1 MEKRQLRRIFPILGG
16 LLALLVFGAILYNQL
31 ASESQ
36 TSSSEVFSQRSSL
49 GEHAKAEEYELE
61 GGGAVHQVTD
71 VGSHRDSDTDIAAD
85 RTKADL
91 IPFELNYSTKDAF
104 DRFVFTRSSEVPQA
118 VKLAYTTHAH
128 EVFTLSTQGDAID
141 LFARYVDY
149 KVALSLVELDVDLA
163 SHSLQDVSFKLDE
176 REEIRRTYFNNTEY
190 HYLFSQEAQVDE
202 AALARLSVAQEN
214 TLSRD
219 ERKALIVESIKAG
232 NSVERKAFQPTLNM
246 HRINEIKNNHS
257 TINDRYNAVA
267 AEFGSEVAERF
278 SKTWAQQAQW
288 QNRIAEY
295 KTFRDNL
302 AQQSLDSNAIE
313 KALQEYQSAH
323 FTDNEIKRLKVL
335 TAL

>member
-1 MEKRQLRRIFPILGG
+1 MEKRQLRRVFPILGG

-49 GEHAKAEEYELE
+49 GEQAKAEEYELE

-85 RTKADL
+85 L

-104 DRFVFTRSSEVPQA
+104 DRFVFARTSEVPQA

-128 EVFTLSTQGDAID
+128 GVFTLITQGDAID

-232 NSVERKAFQPTLNM
+232 NSAEREAFQPTLNM

-302 AQQSLDSNAIE
+302 VQQSLDSNAIE

>member
-1 MEKRQLRRIFPILGG
+1 MEKRQLRRVFPILGG

-36 TSSSEVFSQRSSL
+36 TSNSEIFSQRSSL
-49 GEHAKAEEYELE
+49 GEQAKAGEYELE

-85 RTKADL
+85 L

-104 DRFVFTRSSEVPQA
+104 DRFVFARTSEVPQA

-232 NSVERKAFQPTLNM
+232 NSAEREAFQPTLNM

-313 KALQEYQSAH
+313 EALQEYQSAH

>member
-1 MEKRQLRRIFPILGG
+1 MANRQLRRVFPILGG
-16 LLALLVFGAILYNQL
+16 LLALLVFGTILYNQL

-36 TSSSEVFSQRSSL
+36 TSSSEIFSQRSSS
-49 GEHAKAEEYELE
+49 GAQAKAGEYELE

-71 VGSHRDSDTDIAAD
+71 VGSHRDSDTDIAA
-85 RTKADL
+85 AL

-104 DRFVFTRSSEVPQA
+104 DRFVFARTSEVPQA

-232 NSVERKAFQPTLNM
+232 NSAEREAFQPTLNM

-302 AQQSLDSNAIE
+302 VQQSLDSNAIE

>member
-1 MEKRQLRRIFPILGG
+1 MEKRQLRRVFPILGG

-49 GEHAKAEEYELE
+49 GEQAKAEEYELE

-85 RTKADL
+85 L

-104 DRFVFTRSSEVPQA
+104 DRFVFARTSEVPQA

-202 AALARLSVAQEN
+202 AALARLSVAKEN

-232 NSVERKAFQPTLNM
+232 NSAEREAFQPTLNM

-257 TINDRYNAVA
+257 TINERYNAVA

-302 AQQSLDSNAIE
+302 VQQSLDSNAIE

>member
-1 MEKRQLRRIFPILGG
+1 MEKRQLCRVFPILGG

-36 TSSSEVFSQRSSL
+36 TSNSEIFSQRSSL
-49 GEHAKAEEYELE
+49 GEQAKAGEYELE

-71 VGSHRDSDTDIAAD
+71 VGSHRDSDTDIAA
-85 RTKADL
+85 AL

-104 DRFVFTRSSEVPQA
+104 DRFVFARTSEVPQA

-232 NSVERKAFQPTLNM
+232 NSAEREAFQPTLNM

-302 AQQSLDSNAIE
+302 VQQSLDSNAIE

>member
-1 MEKRQLRRIFPILGG
+1 MAKRQLHRVFPILGG
-16 LLALLVFGAILYNQL
+16 LLALLVFGAILYDQL

-36 TSSSEVFSQRSSL
+36 TSSSEVFSQRSSS
-49 GEHAKAEEYELE
+49 GEQAKAEEYELE

-85 RTKADL
+85 L

-104 DRFVFTRSSEVPQA
+104 DRFVFARTSEVPQA

-232 NSVERKAFQPTLNM
+232 NSAEREAFQPTLNM
-246 HRINEIKNNHS
+246 YRINEIKNNHS

-295 KTFRDNL
+295 KTFRDSL

>member
-1 MEKRQLRRIFPILGG
+1 MANRQLRRVFPILGG
-16 LLALLVFGAILYNQL
+16 LLALLVFGTILYNQL

-36 TSSSEVFSQRSSL
+36 TSSSEIFSQRSSS
-49 GEHAKAEEYELE
+49 GAQAKAGEYELE

-85 RTKADL
+85 L

-104 DRFVFTRSSEVPQA
+104 DRFVFARTSEVPQA

-219 ERKALIVESIKAG
+219 ERKALIVESIKVG
-232 NSVERKAFQPTLNM
+232 NSAEREAFQPTLNM

>member
-1 MEKRQLRRIFPILGG
+1 MEKRQLRRVFPILGG

-36 TSSSEVFSQRSSL
+36 TSNSEIFSQRSSL
-49 GEHAKAEEYELE
+49 GEQAKAGEYELE

-85 RTKADL
+85 L

-104 DRFVFTRSSEVPQA
+104 DRFVFARTSEVPQA
-118 VKLAYTTHAH
+118 VKLAYTTHAY

-232 NSVERKAFQPTLNM
+232 NSAEREAFQPTLNM

-313 KALQEYQSAH
+313 KALQGYQSAH

>member
-1 MEKRQLRRIFPILGG
+1 VEKRQLRRVFPILGG

-36 TSSSEVFSQRSSL
+36 TSNSEIFSQRSSS
-49 GEHAKAEEYELE
+49 GAQAKAEEYELE

-85 RTKADL
+85 L

-104 DRFVFTRSSEVPQA
+104 DRFVFARTSEVPQA
-118 VKLAYTTHAH
+118 VKLAYTTHAY

-232 NSVERKAFQPTLNM
+232 NSAEREAFQPTLNM

-302 AQQSLDSNAIE
+302 VQQSLDSNAIE

>member
-1 MEKRQLRRIFPILGG
+1 MEKRQLCRVFPILGG

-36 TSSSEVFSQRSSL
+36 TSNSEIFSQRSSL
-49 GEHAKAEEYELE
+49 GEQAKAGEYELE

-85 RTKADL
+85 L

-104 DRFVFTRSSEVPQA
+104 DRFVFARTSEVPQA

-141 LFARYVDY
+141 LFVRYVDY

-232 NSVERKAFQPTLNM
+232 NSAEREAFQPTLNM

-302 AQQSLDSNAIE
+302 VQQSLDSNAIE

>member
-1 MEKRQLRRIFPILGG
+1 MEKRQLRRVFPILGG

-36 TSSSEVFSQRSSL
+36 TSNSEIFSQRSSS
-49 GEHAKAEEYELE
+49 GAQAKAEEYELE

-85 RTKADL
+85 L

-104 DRFVFTRSSEVPQA
+104 DRFVFARTSEVPQA

-219 ERKALIVESIKAG
+219 ERKALIVESIKVG
-232 NSVERKAFQPTLNM
+232 NSAEREAFQPTLNM

-302 AQQSLDSNAIE
+302 VQQSLDSNAIE

>member
-1 MEKRQLRRIFPILGG
+1 MEKRQLRRVFPILGG

-49 GEHAKAEEYELE
+49 GEQAKAEEYELE
-61 GGGAVHQVTD
+61 GRGPVHQATD
-71 VGSHRDSDTDIAAD
+71 VGSHRDSDTDIA
-85 RTKADL
+85 ADL

-104 DRFVFTRSSEVPQA
+104 DRFVFARTSEVPQA
-118 VKLAYTTHAH
+118 VKFAYTTHAH
-128 EVFTLSTQGDAID
+128 EVFTLSTQSDAID

-219 ERKALIVESIKAG
+219 ERKSLIVESIKAG
-232 NSVERKAFQPTLNM
+232 NSAEREAFQPTLNM

>member
-1 MEKRQLRRIFPILGG
+1 M
-16 LLALLVFGAILYNQL
+16 
-31 ASESQ
+31 
-36 TSSSEVFSQRSSL
+36 
-49 GEHAKAEEYELE
+49 
-61 GGGAVHQVTD
+61 
-71 VGSHRDSDTDIAAD
+71 
-85 RTKADL
+85 
-91 IPFELNYSTKDAF
+91 
-104 DRFVFTRSSEVPQA
+104 PQA

-219 ERKALIVESIKAG
+219 ERKALIVESIKVG
-232 NSVERKAFQPTLNM
+232 NSAEREAFQPTLNM

-302 AQQSLDSNAIE
+302 VQQSLDSNAIE

>member
-1 MEKRQLRRIFPILGG
+1 MEKRQLCRVFPILGG

-36 TSSSEVFSQRSSL
+36 TSNSEIFSQRSSL
-49 GEHAKAEEYELE
+49 GEQAKAGEYELE

-85 RTKADL
+85 L

-104 DRFVFTRSSEVPQA
+104 DRFVFARTSEVPQA

-232 NSVERKAFQPTLNM
+232 NSAEREAFQPTLNM

-302 AQQSLDSNAIE
+302 VQQSLDSNAIE

>member
-1 MEKRQLRRIFPILGG
+1 MEKRQLRRVFPILGG

-36 TSSSEVFSQRSSL
+36 TSNSEIFSQRSSL
-49 GEHAKAEEYELE
+49 GEQAKAGEYELE

-71 VGSHRDSDTDIAAD
+71 VGSHRDSDSDIA
-85 RTKADL
+85 ADL

-104 DRFVFTRSSEVPQA
+104 DRFVFARTSEVPQA

-219 ERKALIVESIKAG
+219 ERKALIVESIKVG
-232 NSVERKAFQPTLNM
+232 NSAEREAFQPTLNM

-302 AQQSLDSNAIE
+302 VQQSLDSNAIE

>member
-1 MEKRQLRRIFPILGG
+1 VEKRQLRRIFPILGG

-36 TSSSEVFSQRSSL
+36 TSNSEIFSQRSSS
-49 GEHAKAEEYELE
+49 GAQAKAGEYELE

-85 RTKADL
+85 L

-104 DRFVFTRSSEVPQA
+104 DRFVFARTSEVPQA

-141 LFARYVDY
+141 LFVRYVDY

-232 NSVERKAFQPTLNM
+232 NSAEREAFQPTLNM

-302 AQQSLDSNAIE
+302 VQQSLDSNAIE

>member
-1 MEKRQLRRIFPILGG
+1 MEKRQLRRVFPILGG

-36 TSSSEVFSQRSSL
+36 TSNSEIFSQRSSL
-49 GEHAKAEEYELE
+49 GEQAKAGEYELE

-85 RTKADL
+85 L

-104 DRFVFTRSSEVPQA
+104 DRFVFARTSEVPQA

-128 EVFTLSTQGDAID
+128 EVFTPSTQGDAID

-232 NSVERKAFQPTLNM
+232 NSAEREAFQPTLNM

>member
-1 MEKRQLRRIFPILGG
+1 MEKRQLCRVFPILGG

-36 TSSSEVFSQRSSL
+36 TSNSEIFSQRSSL
-49 GEHAKAEEYELE
+49 GEQAKAGEYELE

-71 VGSHRDSDTDIAAD
+71 VGSHRDSDTDIAA
-85 RTKADL
+85 AL

-104 DRFVFTRSSEVPQA
+104 DRFVFARTSEVPQA

-232 NSVERKAFQPTLNM
+232 NSAEREAFQPTLNM

>member
-1 MEKRQLRRIFPILGG
+1 MEKRQLRRVFPILGG

-36 TSSSEVFSQRSSL
+36 TSNSEIFSQRSSL
-49 GEHAKAEEYELE
+49 GEQAKAGEYELE

-85 RTKADL
+85 L

-104 DRFVFTRSSEVPQA
+104 DRFVFARTSEVPQA

-190 HYLFSQEAQVDE
+190 RYLFSQEAQVDE

-232 NSVERKAFQPTLNM
+232 NSAEREAFQPTLNM

-302 AQQSLDSNAIE
+302 VQQSLDSNAIE

>member
-36 TSSSEVFSQRSSL
+36 TSNSEIFSQRSSS
-49 GEHAKAEEYELE
+49 GAQAKAEEYELE

-85 RTKADL
+85 L

-104 DRFVFTRSSEVPQA
+104 DRFVFARTSEVPQA
-118 VKLAYTTHAH
+118 VKLAYTTHAY

-219 ERKALIVESIKAG
+219 ERKALIVESIKVG
-232 NSVERKAFQPTLNM
+232 NSAEREAFQPTLNM

-302 AQQSLDSNAIE
+302 VQQSLDSNAIE

>member
-1 MEKRQLRRIFPILGG
+1 MEKRQLRRVFPILGG

-36 TSSSEVFSQRSSL
+36 TSSSEIFSQRSSL
-49 GEHAKAEEYELE
+49 GEQAKAGEYELE
-61 GGGAVHQVTD
+61 GRGPVHQVTD
-71 VGSHRDSDTDIAAD
+71 VGSHRDSDTDIA
-85 RTKADL
+85 ADL

-104 DRFVFTRSSEVPQA
+104 DRFVFARTSEVPQA

-232 NSVERKAFQPTLNM
+232 NSAEREAFQPTLNM

-302 AQQSLDSNAIE
+302 VQQSLDSNAIE

>member
-36 TSSSEVFSQRSSL
+36 TSNSEIFSQRSSL
-49 GEHAKAEEYELE
+49 GEQAKAGEYELE

-71 VGSHRDSDTDIAAD
+71 VGSHRDSDTDIAA
-85 RTKADL
+85 AL

-104 DRFVFTRSSEVPQA
+104 DRFVFARTSEVPQA

-141 LFARYVDY
+141 LFVRYVDY

-232 NSVERKAFQPTLNM
+232 NSAEREAFQPTLNM

-302 AQQSLDSNAIE
+302 VQQSLDSNAIE

>member
-1 MEKRQLRRIFPILGG
+1 MAKRQLRRVFPILGG
-16 LLALLVFGAILYNQL
+16 LLALLVFGTILYNQF

-36 TSSSEVFSQRSSL
+36 TSSSEIFSQRSSS
-49 GEHAKAEEYELE
+49 GAQAKAEEYELE

-85 RTKADL
+85 L

-104 DRFVFTRSSEVPQA
+104 DRFVFARTSEVPQA

-232 NSVERKAFQPTLNM
+232 NSAERKAFQPTLNM

-302 AQQSLDSNAIE
+302 VQQSLDSNAIE

>member
-1 MEKRQLRRIFPILGG
+1 M
-16 LLALLVFGAILYNQL
+16 
-31 ASESQ
+31 
-36 TSSSEVFSQRSSL
+36 
-49 GEHAKAEEYELE
+49 
-61 GGGAVHQVTD
+61 
-71 VGSHRDSDTDIAAD
+71 
-85 RTKADL
+85 
-91 IPFELNYSTKDAF
+91 
-104 DRFVFTRSSEVPQA
+104 PQA

-128 EVFTLSTQGDAID
+128 EVFTPSTQGDAID

-190 HYLFSQEAQVDE
+190 HYLFSQEAQIDE
-202 AALARLSVAQEN
+202 AALARLRVAQEN

-232 NSVERKAFQPTLNM
+232 NSAEREAFQPTLNM

>member
-1 MEKRQLRRIFPILGG
+1 MEKRQLRRVFPILGG

-36 TSSSEVFSQRSSL
+36 TSNSEIFSQRSSL
-49 GEHAKAEEYELE
+49 GEQAKAEEYELE
-61 GGGAVHQVTD
+61 GRGPVHQVTD
-71 VGSHRDSDTDIAAD
+71 VGSHRDSDTDIA
-85 RTKADL
+85 ADL

-104 DRFVFTRSSEVPQA
+104 DRFVFARTSEVPQA

-232 NSVERKAFQPTLNM
+232 NSAEREAFQPTLNM

-302 AQQSLDSNAIE
+302 VQQSLDSNAIE

>member
-36 TSSSEVFSQRSSL
+36 TSSSEVFSQRSSS
-49 GEHAKAEEYELE
+49 GAQAKAGEYELE

-85 RTKADL
+85 L

-104 DRFVFTRSSEVPQA
+104 DRFVFARTSEVPQA

-232 NSVERKAFQPTLNM
+232 NSAEREAFQPTLNM

-302 AQQSLDSNAIE
+302 VQQSLDSNAIE

>member
-1 MEKRQLRRIFPILGG
+1 MEKRQLRRVFPILGG

-36 TSSSEVFSQRSSL
+36 TSNSEIFSQRSSL
-49 GEHAKAEEYELE
+49 GEQAKAGEYELE

-85 RTKADL
+85 L

-104 DRFVFTRSSEVPQA
+104 DRFVFARTSEEPQA
-118 VKLAYTTHAH
+118 VKLAYTTHAY

-232 NSVERKAFQPTLNM
+232 NSAEREAFQPTLNM

-302 AQQSLDSNAIE
+302 VQQSLDSNAIE

>member
-1 MEKRQLRRIFPILGG
+1 MEKRQLRRVFPILGG

-36 TSSSEVFSQRSSL
+36 TSNSEIFSQRSSL
-49 GEHAKAEEYELE
+49 GEQAKAGEYELE

-71 VGSHRDSDTDIAAD
+71 VGSHRDSDTDIAA
-85 RTKADL
+85 AL

-104 DRFVFTRSSEVPQA
+104 DRFVFARTSEVPQA

-202 AALARLSVAQEN
+202 AALARLRVAQEN

-232 NSVERKAFQPTLNM
+232 NSAEREAFQPTLNM

-302 AQQSLDSNAIE
+302 VQQSLDSNAIE

>member
-1 MEKRQLRRIFPILGG
+1 MANRQLRRVFPILGG
-16 LLALLVFGAILYNQL
+16 LLALLVFGTILYNQL

-36 TSSSEVFSQRSSL
+36 TSSSEIFSQRSSS
-49 GEHAKAEEYELE
+49 GAQAKAGEYELE

-85 RTKADL
+85 L

-104 DRFVFTRSSEVPQA
+104 DRFVFARTSEVPQA

-232 NSVERKAFQPTLNM
+232 NSAEREAFQPTLNM

>member
-1 MEKRQLRRIFPILGG
+1 MEKRQLRRVFPILGG

-36 TSSSEVFSQRSSL
+36 TSNSEIFSQRSSS
-49 GEHAKAEEYELE
+49 GAQAKAGEYELE

-85 RTKADL
+85 L

-104 DRFVFTRSSEVPQA
+104 DRFVFARTSEVPQA
-118 VKLAYTTHAH
+118 VKLAYTTHAY

-232 NSVERKAFQPTLNM
+232 NSAEREAFQPTLNM

>member
-1 MEKRQLRRIFPILGG
+1 MEKRQLRRVFPILGG

-49 GEHAKAEEYELE
+49 GEQAKAEEYELE

-85 RTKADL
+85 L

-104 DRFVFTRSSEVPQA
+104 DRFVFARTSEVPQA

-232 NSVERKAFQPTLNM
+232 NSAEREAFQPTLNM

>member
-1 MEKRQLRRIFPILGG
+1 MEKRQLRRVFPILGG

-49 GEHAKAEEYELE
+49 GEQAKAEEYELE
-61 GGGAVHQVTD
+61 GRGPVHQATD
-71 VGSHRDSDTDIAAD
+71 VGSHRDSDTDIA
-85 RTKADL
+85 ADL

-104 DRFVFTRSSEVPQA
+104 DRFVFARTSEVPQA
-118 VKLAYTTHAH
+118 VKFAYTTHAH

-232 NSVERKAFQPTLNM
+232 NSAEREAFQPTLNM

>member
-1 MEKRQLRRIFPILGG
+1 MEKRQLRRVFPILGG

-36 TSSSEVFSQRSSL
+36 TSNSEIFSQRSSL
-49 GEHAKAEEYELE
+49 GEQAKAEEYELE
-61 GGGAVHQVTD
+61 GRGPVHQATD
-71 VGSHRDSDTDIAAD
+71 VGSHRDSDTDIA
-85 RTKADL
+85 ADL

-104 DRFVFTRSSEVPQA
+104 DRFVFARTSEVPQA
-118 VKLAYTTHAH
+118 VKLAYTTHAY

-232 NSVERKAFQPTLNM
+232 NSAEREAFQPTLNM

>member
-1 MEKRQLRRIFPILGG
+1 M
-16 LLALLVFGAILYNQL
+16 
-31 ASESQ
+31 
-36 TSSSEVFSQRSSL
+36 
-49 GEHAKAEEYELE
+49 
-61 GGGAVHQVTD
+61 
-71 VGSHRDSDTDIAAD
+71 
-85 RTKADL
+85 
-91 IPFELNYSTKDAF
+91 
-104 DRFVFTRSSEVPQA
+104 
-118 VKLAYTTHAH
+118 KLAYTTHAH

-149 KVALSLVELDVDLA
+149 KVALSLVELNVDLA

-313 KALQEYQSAH
+313 EALQEYQSAH

>member
-1 MEKRQLRRIFPILGG
+1 MEKRQLRRVFPILGG

-49 GEHAKAEEYELE
+49 GAQAKAEEYELE
-61 GGGAVHQVTD
+61 GRGPVHQVTD
-71 VGSHRDSDTDIAAD
+71 VGSHRDSDSDIA
-85 RTKADL
+85 ADL

-104 DRFVFTRSSEVPQA
+104 DRFVFARTSEVPQA

-219 ERKALIVESIKAG
+219 ERKALIVESIKVG
-232 NSVERKAFQPTLNM
+232 NSAEREAFQPTLNM

>member
-1 MEKRQLRRIFPILGG
+1 MEKRQLRRVFPILGG
-16 LLALLVFGAILYNQL
+16 LLALLVFGTILYNQL

-36 TSSSEVFSQRSSL
+36 TSSSEIFSQRSSS
-49 GEHAKAEEYELE
+49 GAQAKAEEYELE

-85 RTKADL
+85 L

-104 DRFVFTRSSEVPQA
+104 DRFVFARTSEVPQA

-149 KVALSLVELDVDLA
+149 KVALSLVEFDVDLA

-232 NSVERKAFQPTLNM
+232 NSAEREAFQPTLNM

-302 AQQSLDSNAIE
+302 VQQSLDSNAIE